1 MSLHRADPLDHPDVR
16 NASGIAFVAG
26 YAASVG
32 LMAIALMVTLRHE
45 TSYVRFVIAVAILG
59 GLALLAQA
67 VLMFRLDLSSG
78 QRWKTISLLLVVPL
92 FVLSIGLTGWMFHT
106 LYPRTMLDFMQVQGS
121 GM

>member
-1 MSLHRADPLDHPDVR
+1 MNPHPADPLDHPDVR
-16 NASGIAFVAG
+16 NASAVGFVAG

-32 LMAIALMVTLRHE
+32 LMAIALMVTLQHE
-45 TSYVRFVIAVAILG
+45 MSYAGFVIAIAILA

-67 VLMFRLDLSSG
+67 LLMFQLNLSG
-78 QRWKTISLLLVVPL
+78 AQRWKTISLLLVVPL

-106 LYPRTMLDFMQVQGS
+106 LYPRTMLDFMQVQGN